1 MIQAQAVFSNRDID
15 AVAESIVR
23 QGVLQMADVAEVED
37 WAGELAAAGTGD
49 EPADMKARRERI
61 EAVLKLLEVP
71 DPAKNGKP
79 ASGKWEEIDGRVV
92 EIESACRN
100 EASLLDGMRKEL
112 NRLESLRVRAGE
124 MPSPGFS
131 LESREA
137 YSYLSVEMGRVADKN
152 MGVLKSRLEPVL
164 HTLMVLGSGKGHS
177 TIVVLSLKQDGP
189 KVRAALAEAGFDAVT
204 PEKAEWMLTPEQLGE
219 LDAKTAALRDQIED
233 SAKRLK
239 GMASEHGPFLGA
251 VLFRILWEGLKHRIL
266 RYFRKTDQTYVLS
279 GWLPRAEWKP
289 FEEELKRA
297 ASGRCVLREIAAED
311 VESVRSGKVHVPVKL
326 KNPALVKPFELLL
339 GALGVPDY
347 RTIDPTPI
355 LGISFL
361 IMFGLMFGDVGHG
374 LVLAV
379 AGAFMILKSRKA
391 FGRKAFG
398 RKTSGRQASGKQA
411 SGKQA
416 GLLILYAGCSSMV
429 FGFLFGSIFGFENT
443 LPTLWT
449 KPMESIDRMFKTVL
463 YFGMGL
469 ITISVVIRMINQYR
483 QHHYLHVVF
492 DKAGLVGGVFYW
504 SGIAM
509 ATAVLAAGPVP
520 AWLPVVLLA
529 MCVLLFIQEP
539 LVHALQKKKLFP
551 DGAASGLMGGFIE
564 VLEAFLGYL
573 ANTVS
578 FIRVAAFGLAHVGL
592 FMAVFALADANKTS
606 AGGAAYYLIQ
616 LAGNVIIIVLEGMVA
631 TIQCVRLEFYEF
643 LSRFFEQGES
653 EYKPYGSELK
663 DRVTG

>member
-1 MIQAQAVFSNRDID
+1 MFTPEKMIQAQAVFSNRDID

-49 EPADMKARRERI
+49 EPADMRTRRERI
-61 EAVLKLLEVP
+61 EAVMKLLDVP
-71 DPAKNGKP
+71 DSTKNGSP
-79 ASGKWEEIDGRVV
+79 AAGKWEEIDGRAA
-92 EIESACRN
+92 EIENACRN
-100 EASLLDGMRKEL
+100 EVSLLDGMRKEL

-131 LESREA
+131 LEGQEA

-189 KVRAALAEAGFDAVT
+189 KVRAALAEAGFDAIT

-219 LDAKTAALRDQIED
+219 LDAKIAALRGQIEG

-251 VLFRILWEGLKHRIL
+251 VLFRIQWEGLKQRIL
-266 RYFRKTDQTYVLS
+266 RYFRKTDQTYVMS
-279 GWLPRAEWKP
+279 GWLPRADRKP
-289 FEEELKRA
+289 FAEELKRA
-297 ASGRCVLREIAAED
+297 TSGRCVLREIPAED
-311 VESVRSGKVHVPVKL
+311 VESVRSGKVQVPVKL
-326 KNPALVKPFELLL
+326 RNPALVKPFEILL
-339 GALGVPDY
+339 GAYGTPDY

-374 LVLAV
+374 LVLAL
-379 AGAFMILKSRKA
+379 AGAFMLLK
-391 FGRKAFG
+391 GRQA
-398 RKTSGRQASGKQA
+398 SGRQASGRQT
-411 SGKQA
+411 
-416 GLLILYAGCSSMV
+416 GLLVLYAGCSSMV

-449 KPMESIDRMFKTVL
+449 KPMESIGRMFKAVIF
-463 YFGMGL
+463 FGAGL
-469 ITISVVIRMINQYR
+469 ITVSVVIRMINQYR
-483 QHHYLHVVF
+483 QRRFLHIVF

-504 SGIAM
+504 CGIAM

-529 MCVLLFIQEP
+529 MCVLLFLQEP

-616 LAGNVIIIVLEGMVA
+616 LVGNIIIIVLEGMVA

-653 EYKPYGSELK
+653 EYKPYGSEFR
-663 DRVTG
+663 DRVTV